1 MTGAKPATGHS
12 YTVEV
17 QPDFLQRQTK
27 ARPIRAVAELVWNGL
42 DAEATRVEVRLFRGE
57 LGMTKIVVRDNGHG
71 IPYQDAPQFFTHL
84 GGSWKKP
91 GGKTKTKGRM
101 LHGYEGRGRF
111 KAFALG
117 NVADWRVT
125 YRTDAGDLRA
135 YDITILAD
143 NIGEIRV
150 TDEESV
156 DTGTTGVEIEVSEL
170 YREYR
175 SLDSDDAVQEVAEIF
190 ALYLKD
196 YRDVSILYEGV
207 RVDPATAIATT
218 CTEQLEDINED
229 DTIHPVE
236 LEIIEWRNVTT
247 RGLYLCT
254 EQGFPLTKSDDA
266 VSYR

>member
-1 MTGAKPATGHS
+1 
-12 YTVEV
+12 
-17 QPDFLQRQTK
+17 
-27 ARPIRAVAELVWNGL
+27 
-42 DAEATRVEVRLFRGE
+42 
-57 LGMTKIVVRDNGHG
+57 
-71 IPYQDAPQFFTHL
+71 
-84 GGSWKKP
+84 
-91 GGKTKTKGRM
+91 M